1 MIRFA
6 SKKTLVGVIVVA
18 ALIVFLVPA
27 FVAYRYTAPLER
39 GQFVTHPWRG
49 WAFAWAALAVPG
61 NAELKTSG
69 MALRKADWLFKG
81 TAVDP
86 REVQLL
92 FVPKGKPYTFTNA
105 IDGRTVTNTVVPRYR
120 FIWQVQGVVDT
131 VSRRSDTVVALLD
144 YATGAV
150 LYDVRDDLRPVDLV
164 PEPTTT
170 PQPSGSPQTELSP
183 SASPAPSGAP

>member
-18 ALIVFLVPA
+18 ALVVFLVPA

-131 VSRRSDTVVALLD
+131 VSRRADTVVALFD

-150 LYDVRDDLRPVDLV
+150 LYDVRDNLRPADLV
-164 PEPTTT
+164 PEPTAT
-170 PQPSGSPQTELSP
+170 PRPSGSPHTELSP

>member
-1 MIRFA
+1 LIRFA
-6 SKKTLVGVIVVA
+6 NKKSLVAAIVVV

-27 FVAYRYTAPLER
+27 FVAYRYTAPLQR

-92 FVPKGKPYTFTNA
+92 YVPKGKPYTFTNA
-105 IDGRTVTNTVVPRYR
+105 IGGRTVTNTVVPRYR

-131 VSRRSDTVVALLD
+131 VSSRSDTVVALLD

-150 LYDVRDDLRPVDLV
+150 LYDVRDDLRPSDLV
-164 PEPTTT
+164 REPTAT
-170 PQPSGSPQTELSP
+170 PHPSGSPQTELTP
-183 SASPAPSGAP
+183 AASPAPSDTP

>member
-6 SKKTLVGVIVVA
+6 NKKSLVAAIVVV

-27 FVAYRYTAPLER
+27 FVAYRYTAPLQR

-92 FVPKGKPYTFTNA
+92 FVPKGKPYTFTNS

-120 FIWQVQGVVDT
+120 FVWQVQGVVDT
-131 VSRRSDTVVALLD
+131 VSKRSDTVVALFD

-150 LYDVRDDLRPVDLV
+150 LYDVRDNLRPADLV
-164 PEPTTT
+164 PEPTAT
-170 PQPSGSPQTELSP
+170 PRPSTSPQTELKP
-183 SASPAPSGAP
+183 SASPTPSGTP

>member
-6 SKKTLVGVIVVA
+6 SKKSLVAVIVVA

-27 FVAYRYTAPLER
+27 FVAYRYTAPSER
-39 GQFVTHPWRG
+39 GQFITHPWRG
-49 WAFAWAALAVPG
+49 WGFAWAALAVPG

-131 VSRRSDTVVALLD
+131 VSRRSDTTVALLD

-150 LYDVRDDLRPVDLV
+150 LYDVRDDLRPADLV
-164 PEPTTT
+164 PEPTST
-170 PQPSGSPQTELSP
+170 PHQSSSPQTELSP
-183 SASPAPSGAP
+183 SAAPAPSGAP

>member
-1 MIRFA
+1 LIRFA

-18 ALIVFLVPA
+18 ALVVFLVPA

-131 VSRRSDTVVALLD
+131 VSRRADTVVALFD

-150 LYDVRDDLRPVDLV
+150 LYDVRDNLRPADLV
-164 PEPTTT
+164 PEATAT
-170 PQPSGSPQTELSP
+170 PRPSGSPHTELSP

>member
-1 MIRFA
+1 LIRFA
-6 SKKTLVGVIVVA
+6 SKKSLVA
-18 ALIVFLVPA
+18 AIAVAVLIVFLVPA
-27 FVAYRYTAPLER
+27 FVAYRYTAPLQR

-92 FVPKGKPYTFTNA
+92 FVPKGKPYTFTNS

-120 FIWQVQGVVDT
+120 FVWQVQGVVDT
-131 VSRRSDTVVALLD
+131 VSKRSDTVVALFD

-150 LYDVRDDLRPVDLV
+150 LYDVRDNLRPADLV
-164 PEPTTT
+164 PEPTAT
-170 PQPSGSPQTELSP
+170 PRPSTSPQTELKPSTSP
-183 SASPAPSGAP
+183 TPSGTP

>member
-6 SKKTLVGVIVVA
+6 SKKSLVA
-18 ALIVFLVPA
+18 AIAVAVLIVFLVPA
-27 FVAYRYTAPLER
+27 FVAYRYTAPLQR

-92 FVPKGKPYTFTNA
+92 FVPKGKPYTFTNS

-120 FIWQVQGVVDT
+120 FVWQVQGVVDT
-131 VSRRSDTVVALLD
+131 VSKRSDTVVALFD

-150 LYDVRDDLRPVDLV
+150 LYDVRDNLRPADLV
-164 PEPTTT
+164 PEPTAT
-170 PQPSGSPQTELSP
+170 PRPSTSPQTELKPSTSP
-183 SASPAPSGAP
+183 TPSGTP

>member
-1 MIRFA
+1 LIRFA
-6 SKKTLVGVIVVA
+6 SKKSLVAAIVVV
-18 ALIVFLVPA
+18 ALVVFLVPA
-27 FVAYRYTAPLER
+27 FVAYRYTAPLQR

-92 FVPKGKPYTFTNA
+92 YVPKGKPYTFTNA
-105 IDGRTVTNTVVPRYR
+105 VDGRTVTNTVVPHYR
-120 FIWQVQGVVDT
+120 FVWQVQGVVDT

-144 YATGAV
+144 YATGGV
-150 LYDVRDDLRPVDLV
+150 LYDVRDDLRPSDLV

-170 PQPSGSPQTELSP
+170 PNPSGSPQTELSP
-183 SASPAPSGAP
+183 TASPAPSGAP

>member
-1 MIRFA
+1 LIRFA
-6 SKKTLVGVIVVA
+6 SKKSLVAVIVVI
-18 ALIVFLVPA
+18 ALVVFLVPA

-49 WAFAWAALAVPG
+49 WGFAWAALAVPG

-92 FVPKGKPYTFTNA
+92 FVPKGEPYTFANT
-105 IDGRTVTNTVVPRYR
+105 IDGRTVTNTVVPHYR

-150 LYDVRDDLRPVDLV
+150 LYDVRDDLRPADLV
-164 PEPTTT
+164 PEPTST
-170 PQPSGSPQTELSP
+170 PQPSGSPPTELQP
-183 SASPAPSGAP
+183 AASPTPSGAP

>member
-1 MIRFA
+1 LIRFA
-6 SKKTLVGVIVVA
+6 SKKSLVAVIVVA

-27 FVAYRYTAPLER
+27 FVAYRYTAPSER

-49 WAFAWAALAVPG
+49 WGFAWAALAVPG

-120 FIWQVQGVVDT
+120 YIWQVQGVVDT
-131 VSRRSDTVVALLD
+131 VSRRSDTTVALLD

-150 LYDVRDDLRPVDLV
+150 LYDVRDDLRPADLV
-164 PEPTTT
+164 PEPSTT
-170 PQPSGSPQTELSP
+170 PHPSGSPQTELTP
-183 SASPAPSGAP
+183 SAAPAPSGAP

>member
-1 MIRFA
+1 LIRFS
-6 SKKTLVGVIVVA
+6 SKRTLVAVIVVA

-27 FVAYRYTAPLER
+27 FVAFRYTAPTER

-92 FVPKGKPYTFTNA
+92 FVPKGRPYTFANA
-105 IDGRTVTNTVVPRYR
+105 IGGRTVTNTVVPHYR

-131 VSRRSDTVVALLD
+131 VSRRTDTVVALFD
-144 YATGAV
+144 YATGGV
-150 LYDVRDDLRPVDLV
+150 LYDVRDDLRPADLV

-170 PQPSGSPQTELSP
+170 PYPSGTPQSEISP
-183 SASPAPSGAP
+183 SLAPSAPGAP

>member
-1 MIRFA
+1 LIRFA
-6 SKKTLVGVIVVA
+6 SKKSLVAVIVVA

-27 FVAYRYTAPLER
+27 FVAYRYTAPSER
-39 GQFVTHPWRG
+39 GQFITHPWRG
-49 WAFAWAALAVPG
+49 WGFAWAALAVPG

-131 VSRRSDTVVALLD
+131 VSRRSDTTVALLD

-150 LYDVRDDLRPVDLV
+150 LYDVRDDLRPADLV
-164 PEPTTT
+164 PEPTST
-170 PQPSGSPQTELSP
+170 PHQSSSPQTELSP
-183 SASPAPSGAP
+183 SAAPAPSGAP

>member
-1 MIRFA
+1 LIRFA
-6 SKKTLVGVIVVA
+6 SKKSLAAVIVVA

-27 FVAYRYTAPLER
+27 FVAYRYTAPTER

-49 WAFAWAALAVPG
+49 WGFAWAALAVPG
-61 NAELKTSG
+61 GSELKTSG

-92 FVPKGKPYTFTNA
+92 FVPMGKPYTFKNA

-131 VSRRSDTVVALLD
+131 VSRRSDTVVALFD

-150 LYDVRDDLRPVDLV
+150 LYDVRDDLRPADLV
-164 PEPTTT
+164 PEATTT
-170 PQPSGSPQTELSP
+170 PASSASPQTELTP
-183 SASPAPSGAP
+183 SAPASPSGAP

>member
-6 SKKTLVGVIVVA
+6 SKKSLVAAIVVV
-18 ALIVFLVPA
+18 ALVVFLVPA
-27 FVAYRYTAPLER
+27 FVAYRYTAPLQR

-92 FVPKGKPYTFTNA
+92 YVPKGKPYTFTNA
-105 IDGRTVTNTVVPRYR
+105 VDGRTVTNTVVPHYR
-120 FIWQVQGVVDT
+120 FVWQVQGVVDT

-144 YATGAV
+144 YATGGV
-150 LYDVRDDLRPVDLV
+150 LYDVRDDLRPSDLV

-170 PQPSGSPQTELSP
+170 PNPSGSPQTELSP
-183 SASPAPSGAP
+183 TASPAPSGAP